1 MDPIAA
7 LARNLFFPLL
17 TVYEKSSVRAH
28 LKRLEESQ
36 YFTPK
41 RIREIQLERLQK
53 LLKHAHA
60 NCPFYQKR
68 LNEAGLDPNRVRSP
82 EDLSVLP
89 VLTKRDIQN
98 NLGSLRAANLP
109 EQDMLPD
116 RTGGS
121 TGSPLNFFVDRE
133 RYALRQAAG
142 IRHDRWA
149 GWNIGDRSAYLWGH
163 REDFSAWQG
172 VKASLRNWLIERR
185 IFLDTSSITVARLAE
200 FTRQLRSFRPKLF
213 VAYANSMYL
222 YARYLSESGTRD
234 YHRPAA
240 IITSAE
246 LLESHQRELI
256 EKVFQCRVFDRYG
269 CREVGMIGSECEHHQ
284 GLHVCAEAILV
295 ETISGGKSAPPDQA
309 GKIIVT
315 DLMNFGMPFI
325 RYQIEDVGSLLSKE
339 CACGRGLPLMSVAG
353 GRITD
358 FLVTPDGRIISGA
371 SLTIYLIA
379 NTPGIAQA
387 QFVQEKKDEII
398 LRLVPGRGYGDET
411 TRALERQLPD
421 FFGPSVSFKFDVV
434 DHIPLSASGKHRFS
448 ISKLDP
454 SEWF

>member
-7 LARNLFFPLL
+7 LARNIFFPLL
-17 TVYEKSSVRAH
+17 TVYEKNNVRTH

-36 YFTPK
+36 YFTPE
-41 RIREIQLERLQK
+41 RIREIQLNRLMR
-53 LLKHAHA
+53 LLQHAHA
-60 NCPFYQKR
+60 NCPFYRKR
-68 LNEAGLDPNRVRSP
+68 FDEAGLDPNRVRSL
-82 EDLSVLP
+82 EDVRVLP
-89 VLTKRDIQN
+89 VLTKRDIQD
-98 NLGSLRAANLP
+98 NLHSLRAANMP
-109 EQDMLPD
+109 EQDMLSD
-116 RTGGS
+116 KTGGS

-163 REDFSAWQG
+163 REDFFAWQG
-172 VKASLRNWLIERR
+172 VKAGLRNWLVERR

-200 FTRQLRSFRPKLF
+200 FTQQLRSFRPKLF

-222 YARYLSESGTRD
+222 YARYLSETGTQD

-246 LLESHQRELI
+246 LLEAHQRELI
-256 EKVFQCRVFDRYG
+256 EQIFECPVFDRYG

-295 ETISGGKSAPPDQA
+295 ETSIGGKPAAPDQA

-325 RYQIEDVGSLLSKE
+325 RYQIEDVGSLSGKD
-339 CACGRGLPLMSVAG
+339 CTCGRSLPLMNVAG

-379 NTPGIAQA
+379 NAPGIAQA
-387 QFVQEKKDEII
+387 QIVQEKKDEII
-398 LRLVPGRGYGDET
+398 VRLVPGQGYGDET
-411 TRALERQLPD
+411 TRVLEKQLPD
-421 FFGPSVSFKFDVV
+421 FFGPKVSFKFDVV
-434 DHIPLSASGKHRFS
+434 GHIPVSASGKHRFS
-448 ISKLDP
+448 ISRLDP